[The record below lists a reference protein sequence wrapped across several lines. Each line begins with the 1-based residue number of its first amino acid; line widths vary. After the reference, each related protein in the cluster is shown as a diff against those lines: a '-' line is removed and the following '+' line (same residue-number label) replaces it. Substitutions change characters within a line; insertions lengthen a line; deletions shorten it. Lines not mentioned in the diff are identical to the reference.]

1 MRPESGTPTQE
12 IRLKQQSNIWQY
24 VRLVAA
30 IAAIFLTASASALQS
45 RQTPAPGARKTA
57 PRKTTA
63 NDDRVT
69 GAKVGDSDLAWLQDL
84 LKNKELMAEL
94 EKLGQKL
101 KDGVQNPAPRSQS
114 KILSRLPDSTL
125 FYVALPNYGDTLH
138 QAQQIFQQ
146 ELRDSAPLREFLQ
159 KNKLDDTESKIEK
172 GVEQFYEFSQFLGD
186 ELVITG
192 KMDGQEPAFV
202 LVAEVRKPGIKEFLE
217 KMNAEVFADKKD
229 RARIVDAQELASI
242 EPDKKNAPVMLVRPD
257 LLVLGFNI
265 ASLREFN
272 AQLDQSG
279 PRFMTGQLGQRV
291 AQSYQ
296 GGAGTVFGVDLHKVV
311 GLVPQSKPQN
321 REMLE
326 KTGFADVN
334 YLVTENKITGGRSAN
349 KMELTFNGPRRGVA
363 SWIATAAPMGGLDF
377 VSSKAAMAGDLMLKD
392 PAQIFDDLREIMGK
406 DAFAMLSQME
416 AQFNVNLKQD
426 VLSKLGGEIAFE
438 MQSPPMMAAGG
449 GATKSA
455 TPQGGAFKVVL
466 RVLDPAGLQQTLSR
480 LLVMAP
486 MQSGKREEEGVT
498 FNTLTSPGPA
508 GKTTE
513 INYFFMDG
521 YLVIAS
527 DRETANEAVRQH
539 RTGDSLGKSSKLR
552 EALAGQPANAS
563 MMMYQN
569 AGQML
574 GPMFAQL
581 PLEIRQLL
589 PNTSP
594 LDMRANVFYVNAD
607 KNSFRGST
615 SDNINTDISMGLIVA
630 AIAIPN
636 LLRSRIAA
644 NEAAAGAT
652 VRTVNTAEVTY
663 SVTYPKKGYAPS
675 LAVLGPPPGGDCSNN
690 KDVTPAHACFLDE
703 TVGNASCVAGKW
715 CTKNGY
721 RYSVRGVCGPTGCK
735 SYVVTATPVNTGTGT
750 KSFCSTVDAVVR
762 VSTGAPLD
770 EPLTAAQC
778 KAWKPI
784 Q

>member
-1 MRPESGTPTQE
+1 MRPEFGTPTQE
-12 IRLKQQSNIWQY
+12 IRLKQQSNTWQY
-24 VRLVAA
+24 LRLVAA
-30 IAAIFLTASASALQS
+30 IAVIFLTASASALQS
-45 RQTPAPGARKTA
+45 KQTTALGVRKTA
-57 PRKTTA
+57 PRKTRAT
-63 NDDRVT
+63 DDNKMT
-69 GAKVGDSDLAWLQDL
+69 GVKVGDSDLAWLQDL

-114 KILSRLPDSTL
+114 KILSRLSDSTL
-125 FYVALPNYGDTLH
+125 FYIALPNYGDTLH

-146 ELRDSAPLREFLQ
+146 ELRESAPLREFLQ
-159 KNKLDDTESKIEK
+159 KNKLDATESKIEK

-192 KMDGQEPAFV
+192 KMEGQEPAFV

-217 KMNAEVFADKKD
+217 KMNAEVFTDKKD
-229 RARIVDAQELASI
+229 SARIVDAQELASI

-279 PRFMTGQLGQRV
+279 PRFMTGPLGQRV

-296 GGAGTVFGVDLHKVV
+296 GGASTVFGVDLHKVV

-349 KMELTFNGPRRGVA
+349 KMELTFNGPRRGAA
-363 SWIATAAPMGGLDF
+363 SWIAAAAPMGGLDF
-377 VSSKAAMAGDLMLKD
+377 VSSKAAIAGDLMLKD
-392 PAQIFDDLREIMGK
+392 PAQIFDDLQEIMGK
-406 DAFAMLSQME
+406 ESFAMVPQME

-426 VLSKLGGEIAFE
+426 LLSKLGGEIAFE
-438 MQSPPMMAAGG
+438 MQAPPMMAAGDS
-449 GATKSA
+449 ATKSA
-455 TPQGGAFKVVL
+455 TPLGGAFKVIL

-508 GKTTE
+508 GEAKE

-527 DRETANEAVRQH
+527 DRDTANEAVHQH
-539 RTGDSLGKSSKLR
+539 RKGDSLGKSSKLR

-563 MMMYQN
+563 IMMYQN

-581 PLEIRQLL
+581 PPEIRQLL
-589 PNTSP
+589 PNTSQ
-594 LDMRANVFYVNAD
+594 LDTKANVFYVNAD

-644 NEAAAGAT
+644 NESAAIGT
-652 VRTVNTAEVTY
+652 VRTVNTAEIVYTT
-663 SVTYPKKGYAPS
+663 TYPKRGYASS
-675 LAVLGPPPGGDCSNN
+675 LAAMGPPINGGCSRT
-690 KDVTPAHACFLDE
+690 DITPAHACLLDE
-703 TVGNASCVAGKW
+703 AVGNASCTAGKW

-721 RYSVRGVCGPTGCK
+721 RYSVRGVCGPTGCN
-735 SYVVTATPVNTGTGT
+735 SYVVTTTPVNTGTGT
-750 KSFCSTVDAVVR
+750 KSFCSTVDAVIR
-762 VSTGAPLD
+762 VSTGTPLE

-778 KAWKPI
+778 KAWRPI
-784 Q
+784 R

>member
-1 MRPESGTPTQE
+1 MRSEFGTPTQE
-12 IRLKQQSNIWQY
+12 IRLKQQSNTWQY
-24 VRLVAA
+24 LRLVAA
-30 IAAIFLTASASALQS
+30 IAVIFLTASASALQS
-45 RQTPAPGARKTA
+45 RQTPAPSARKTA
-57 PRKTTA
+57 PRKTTVT
-63 NDDRVT
+63 DDNKMT
-69 GAKVGDSDLAWLQDL
+69 GVKVGDSDLAWLQDL

-146 ELRDSAPLREFLQ
+146 ELRDSALLREFLQ
-159 KNKLDDTESKIEK
+159 KNKLDATESKIEK

-192 KMDGQEPAFV
+192 KMEGQEPAFV
-202 LVAEVRKPGIKEFLE
+202 LVAEVRRPGIKEFLE
-217 KMNAEVFADKKD
+217 KMNAEVFTDKKD

-272 AQLDQSG
+272 AQIDQGG
-279 PRFMTGQLGQRV
+279 PRFMMGQLGQRV

-296 GGAGTVFGVDLHKVV
+296 GGASTVFGVDLHKVV

-363 SWIATAAPMGGLDF
+363 SWVAAAAPMSGLDF
-377 VSSKAAMAGDLMLKD
+377 VSGKAAIAGDLMLKD
-392 PAQIFDDLREIMGK
+392 PAQIFDDLRDIMGK
-406 DAFAMLSQME
+406 DAFAMLPQME

-438 MQSPPMMAAGG
+438 MQAPPMMAAGDS
-449 GATKSA
+449 ANKSG
-455 TPQGGAFKVVL
+455 TPQGGAFKVIL

-486 MQSGKREEEGVT
+486 MQSGKREEDGVT

-508 GKTTE
+508 GKATE

-527 DRETANEAVRQH
+527 DRDTANEAVRQH

-574 GPMFAQL
+574 GPMLAQL
-581 PLEIRQLL
+581 PPEIRQLL

-644 NEAAAGAT
+644 NEAAAVGT
-652 VRTVNTAEVTY
+652 MRTVTTAEVTY
-663 SVTYPKKGYAPS
+663 DTTYPKRGYASS
-675 LAVLGPPPGGDCSNN
+675 LAAMGPPISGSCSRT
-690 KDVTPAHACFLDE
+690 DITPAHACLLDE
-703 TVGNASCVAGKW
+703 AVGNASCTAGKW

-750 KSFCSTVDAVVR
+750 KSFCSTVDAVIR

-770 EPLTAAQC
+770 EPLTAMQC
-778 KAWKPI
+778 KAWRPI